1 MGGIAELPNVQAD
14 TNQEALH
21 ARMQAAVRQEVDA
34 AVERLRAE
42 YAKRES
48 MLMRTM
54 MSHAERERDLVE
66 RIAALERKLDG
77 STLHD
82 SST

>member
-1 MGGIAELPNVQAD
+1 MQANTSD
-14 TNQEALH
+14 VGFH

-48 MLMRTM
+48 MLMRTV

-66 RIAALERKLDG
+66 RIAALERKLNS
-77 STLHD
+77 STLHE

>member
-1 MGGIAELPNVQAD
+1 MQAD
-14 TNQEALH
+14 TNVEASH
-21 ARMQAAVRQEVDA
+21 AQMQAAVRQEMDA

-48 MLMRTM
+48 MLMRTV

-66 RIAALERKLDG
+66 RIATLERKLN
-77 STLHD
+77 SITLHET
-82 SST
+82 SN